1 MNSPPHPAP
10 PQSFWKA
17 KALPAL
23 RNALIVILV
32 LALLAVEFGPQSPL
46 VKYVF
51 YGLIALY
58 LGSIGLRAFRYRK
71 HILYFFAPG
80 TKEAL
85 GSDFKQADRL
95 LRSELNRL
103 SEGYEIGFVK
113 AFASEFRQIDK
124 SARNEPTLLDRI
136 LDFVEYA
143 FPLQSNLISI
153 LSKPLKG
160 TVNKRSFRIS
170 IARSR
175 PDNVSAHAFSQN
187 ENTHDIQVDESTL
200 ETCIR
205 ETACRMYH
213 EMNAAELTTHYAAF
227 RHYDQAF
234 RIWEK
239 IYQTGEADSDEF
251 EEAAQQFR
259 LALEDDPSFLLAEL
273 YLAAMNAYRRTNTA
287 YLERSKNRLT
297 HVLQLCEDKERL
309 PTKALRSKY
318 KGLATTLLCFLTN
331 QWLHRIGKYDN
342 EEQAILIARD
352 NQEKAKQAVKL
363 LKDSPIALHQYAF
376 SLHSLE
382 QIGLQNP
389 QSHKEIADSYAA
401 AYDQYSR
408 AIQVATAKKAPD
420 IVDLSSGN
428 RAYVAMWLGA
438 ILSKEPQATIRLA
451 ACANEPLAH
460 SDAAAKLWKQAESE
474 MKAVFARATGA
485 AGHYSI
491 ANLILLYALMG
502 RFKEIPHYGRLL
514 IEGQTKDSPEQPPSY
529 RLQQVEQLSPQNTEY
544 PEGAND
550 LASALLTA
558 CANGVLTAEERP
570 VWLAQGLAFHE
581 RSLRIIQAKEAQN
594 VEAQRIRV
602 IKQITN
608 LLKLIHYSKQVS
620 SSDKENIF
628 QKLDNSLNALRNAQE
643 NMDEFISRWLL
654 QLETALLPAQATHAD
669 PLDA

>member
-1 MNSPPHPAP
+1 MSSQQRPASPK
-10 PQSFWKA
+10 SFWKG
-17 KALPAL
+17 KALPTL
-23 RNALIVILV
+23 RNVLIVTLV
-32 LALLAVEFGPQSPL
+32 LGLLAVEFGPQSAY
-46 VKYVF
+46 VKYTF

-85 GSDFKQADRL
+85 GGDFKRANQILKD
-95 LRSELNRL
+95 ELNRL

-124 SARNEPTLLDRI
+124 SARNEPTAIDKV

-143 FPLQSNLISI
+143 FPLQSNLISV

-160 TVNKRSFRIS
+160 AVSKRSFRVS
-170 IARSR
+170 IAVH
-175 PDNVSAHAFSQN
+175 PDGNVSLHTFSQN
-187 ENTHDIQVDESTL
+187 DLTHDIQVDDPELESCL
-200 ETCIR
+200 R
-205 ETACRMYH
+205 EAACRMYH
-213 EMNAAELTTHYAAF
+213 EMNATELTSNYAAF

-239 IYQTGEADSDEF
+239 IYKTGETDSEEF

-259 LALEDDPSFLLAEL
+259 LALQEDPDFILAEL

-287 YLERSKNRLT
+287 YLERSKLRLT
-297 HVLQLCEDKERL
+297 HVLQLCEERELL
-309 PTKALRSKY
+309 PSKSQRAKY
-318 KGLATTLLCFLTN
+318 KGLATALLCFITN

-352 NQEKAKQAVKL
+352 NQLKAKQAVKL
-363 LKDSPIALHQYAF
+363 LKDSPIAIHQFAF

-389 QSHKEIADSYAA
+389 QSPREIASSYAD
-401 AYDQYSR
+401 AYDQYTL
-408 AIQVATAKKAPD
+408 AIQVAKEKRMPR
-420 IVDLSSGN
+420 IVELSSGN
-428 RAYVAMWLGA
+428 RAYVSMWLGA
-438 ILSKEPQATIRLA
+438 LLSRDPDAEIRLKAFSGDRLLHSEA
-451 ACANEPLAH
+451 A
-460 SDAAAKLWKQAESE
+460 SKLWIQAESE
-474 MKAVFARATGA
+474 MKEVFASATGS

-502 RFKEIPHYGRLL
+502 RFKEIPACGHLL
-514 IEGQTKDSPEQPPSY
+514 LFGKTAAERPNATDDLTEQVAQLHPSQTD
-529 RLQQVEQLSPQNTEY
+529 Y

-558 CANGVLTAEERP
+558 CASGTLKKEDYLE
-570 VWLAQGLAFHE
+570 WLAQGLAFHA
-581 RSLRIIQAKEAQN
+581 RSIRLIQEKEVQN
-594 VEAQRIRV
+594 VEAQRIRI

-608 LLKLIHYSKQVS
+608 LLKVIHYTKPHPS
-620 SSDKENIF
+620 SNAGSIF
-628 QKLDNSLNALRNAQE
+628 QTLNQCLNKLRSEQESMDTFISTWLTALESALRSQIE
-643 NMDEFISRWLL
+643 STSLKG
-654 QLETALLPAQATHAD
+654 
-669 PLDA
+669 